1 MSREMQFFMYLIE
14 RYAEFVNSTAG
25 DVLTEWDSLNVTKKI
40 YDMYELYH
48 TEAIENAFRDIDR
61 IVNEAKKQKKKNL
74 RKILRFNSFHK
85 LLFYSVNA
93 YLFTVFAH
101 ALELN
106 LTVDKSEKSIIL
118 TSANVVTGMDV
129 CTSLLYEDVTG
140 KNELTVSALNT
151 KSLGLRVTA
160 VTG

>member
-61 IVNEAKKQKKKNL
+61 IVNEAKK
-74 RKILRFNSFHK
+74 
-85 LLFYSVNA
+85 
-93 YLFTVFAH
+93 
-101 ALELN
+101 
-106 LTVDKSEKSIIL
+106 
-118 TSANVVTGMDV
+118 
-129 CTSLLYEDVTG
+129 
-140 KNELTVSALNT
+140 
-151 KSLGLRVTA
+151 
-160 VTG
+160 

>member
-1 MSREMQFFMYLIE
+1 MRLI
-14 RYAEFVNSTAG
+14 
-25 DVLTEWDSLNVTKKI
+25 
-40 YDMYELYH
+40 
-48 TEAIENAFRDIDR
+48 
-61 IVNEAKKQKKKNL
+61 
-74 RKILRFNSFHK
+74 SFHK